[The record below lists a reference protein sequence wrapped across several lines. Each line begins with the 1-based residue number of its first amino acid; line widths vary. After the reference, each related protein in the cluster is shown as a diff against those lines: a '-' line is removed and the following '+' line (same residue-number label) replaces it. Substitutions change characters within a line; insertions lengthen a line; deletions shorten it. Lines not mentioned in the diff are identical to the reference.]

1 MNLNESVLKNEE
13 RIAFLLRSLY
23 QQYGFLQYKMSK
35 FEEYDLYAGC
45 RDYLSDNII
54 TFTDTN
60 GKLMA
65 LKPDVTLSIVRN
77 TKAVPGYVNKIFYNE
92 NVYRVSHGSHA
103 YKEIMQAGLECIG
116 DIDDYNIFETVL
128 LAVKSLATISGDFV
142 LSLSHLGIISSLLSE
157 LGLDE
162 AEQKTAISL
171 IGRKNMHE
179 LRKLCESAAA
189 GTGTAGAAET
199 GTVGATETGT
209 AGAVGTGASET
220 DAESAAK
227 AGDEAGIGATTAT
240 KATATETDG
249 SAEGGRSIDD
259 VLSLF
264 MLNDKPSVVIDRLQQ
279 LNCNP
284 KYIAELKD
292 LCSMLNAAGEGSKI
306 VIDFSVVSDMKY
318 YNGIVFKGYIKGVPE
333 SVLSGG
339 QYDALIS
346 QMGKQGRAV
355 GFAVYMDFLERY
367 CESLRVY
374 DVDAVIRYDDST
386 DRRTLFNAVQVAMNK
401 GLKVTAQKE
410 ISDKLRYRM
419 LYAID
424 EYGALK
430 EEPSDSGKEAR

>member
-77 TKAVPGYVNKIFYNE
+77 TKAVSGYVNKIFYNE
-92 NVYRVSHGSHA
+92 NVYRVSHGSRA
-103 YKEIMQAGLECIG
+103 YKEIMQVGLECIG

-128 LAVKSLATISGDFV
+128 LAVKSLATISGDYV
-142 LSLSHLGIISSLLSE
+142 LSISHLGIISSLLSE

-179 LRKLCESAAA
+179 LKELCESAGNA
-189 GTGTAGAAET
+189 GN
-199 GTVGATETGT
+199 
-209 AGAVGTGASET
+209 
-220 DAESAAK
+220 
-227 AGDEAGIGATTAT
+227 
-240 KATATETDG
+240 
-249 SAEGGRSIDD
+249 GRSIED

-264 MLNDKPSVVIDRLQQ
+264 MLNDRPQTVIDKLQQ
-279 LNCNP
+279 MNCNP
-284 KYIAELKD
+284 EYISELKD
-292 LCSMLNAAGEGSKI
+292 LCSMLNAAGEGSRV

-318 YNGIVFKGYIKGVPE
+318 YNGIVFKGYINGVPE

-367 CESLRVY
+367 FDSERIY

-410 ISDKLRYRM
+410 ISDKLRYRI
-419 LYAID
+419 LYTID

-430 EEPSDSGKEAR
+430 EESANSGKEAR